1 MIILAIKNWI
11 DKRKC
16 RIFRRMNV
24 ERVLRM
30 IDRSGEERNRRR
42 RRTVVKHHGESES
55 EASGSRYHNKGINFH
70 GRGSENTEKW
80 RAKKKKKIVLDEK
93 MILLQYS

>member
-1 MIILAIKNWI
+1 
-11 DKRKC
+11 
-16 RIFRRMNV
+16 
-24 ERVLRM
+24 
-30 IDRSGEERNRRR
+30 
-42 RRTVVKHHGESES
+42 VKHHGESES

-80 RAKKKKKIVLDEK
+80 RAKKKKKIVLDER

>member
-1 MIILAIKNWI
+1 MIILAIKNRI

-30 IDRSGEERNRRR
+30 IDRSREEWNLRRW
-42 RRTVVKHHGESES
+42 RTVANHHGKSEGG
-55 EASGSRYHNKGINFH
+55 ASGSRYHNKGINFH
-70 GRGSENTEKW
+70 GGGSENTE
-80 RAKKKKKIVLDEK
+80 RERESREEEDDCIR
-93 MILLQYS
+93 